1 MAMIIDGNAVSKGIK
16 DKIKAEIEQ
25 LRKKFTRAPGLTV
38 ILVGDDPASQIYV
51 GRKSKACSEV
61 GIYSEVKRLSGDVS
75 ESDVIN
81 LISDLNKNDNIDGIL
96 VQLPLPKHI
105 DENKIVETISPAKD
119 ADGLHPYNI
128 GNLVLNKASL
138 VPCTAAG
145 IIELIQRTGSEI
157 RGKHSV
163 IIGRS
168 NIVGKPTALMLL
180 HQHSTVTIC
189 HSRTKDL
196 KEIAKQADILIAAI
210 GKAKF
215 VTKEMVKNGAIVID
229 VGINRIDGKL
239 FGDCDF
245 EEIKDIAGA
254 ITPVPGGVGP
264 MTVAMLLKN
273 TLSAYKNNFKNK

>member
-1 MAMIIDGNAVSKGIK
+1 MIIDGNAVSKEIR
-16 DKIKAEIEQ
+16 DKIKIEVEQ
-25 LRKKFTRAPGLTV
+25 LRGKFTRAPGLTV
-38 ILVGDDPASQIYV
+38 ILIGDDPASQIYV

-61 GIYSEVKRLSGDVS
+61 GIASEIKRLPGDVH
-75 ESDVIN
+75 ENEVIN
-81 LISDLNKNDNIDGIL
+81 LISDLNKNDNVDGIL
-96 VQLPLPKHI
+96 VQLPLPKHL
-105 DENKIVETISPAKD
+105 DENKIIDAISPRKD
-119 ADGLHPYNI
+119 VDGLHPLNI

-145 IIELIQRTGSEI
+145 IIELIQRTGIEI
-157 RGKHSV
+157 KGKHSV

-168 NIVGKPTALMLL
+168 NIVGKPAALMLL
-180 HQHSTVTIC
+180 HKHSTVTIC

-215 VTKEMVKNGAIVID
+215 VTKDMVKNGAIVID
-229 VGINRIDGKL
+229 VGINRVDGKL
-239 FGDCDF
+239 LGDCDF
-245 EEIKDIAGA
+245 EEIKEIAGA

-273 TLSAYKNNFKNK
+273 TLSAYKNNCGS